1 MAHVPGPAQGSLP
14 IAPTEGAWRTMT
26 AVERERFLVQVLAMF
41 SDPRSTMS
49 GGRPH
54 KNEEP

>member
-1 MAHVPGPAQGSLP
+1 
-14 IAPTEGAWRTMT
+14 MT